1 MAGVS
6 IWERFPYDPRRPEH
20 ATLRASDRDRDVV
33 NDVLGTAYAE
43 GRLTPAELDERSD
56 LVARATTLGALP
68 AVLEDL
74 VPVMGVPKHLV
85 GERRGEAERR
95 YRQRRQQALFSFLT
109 PTLICWIVW
118 LSVALAAHGPSFPW
132 PAIVMIGTGMRYFRL
147 VTDKDDKIVSIERD
161 LEKRERK
168 RLEEKERK
176 KAKKALPPGRD
187 DDEHPADP
195 SQVNQG

>member
-1 MAGVS
+1 
-6 IWERFPYDPRRPEH
+6 
-20 ATLRASDRDRDVV
+20 
-33 NDVLGTAYAE
+33 
-43 GRLTPAELDERSD
+43 
-56 LVARATTLGALP
+56 
-68 AVLEDL
+68 
-74 VPVMGVPKHLV
+74 
-85 GERRGEAERR
+85 
-95 YRQRRQQALFSFLT
+95 
-109 PTLICWIVW
+109 
-118 LSVALAAHGPSFPW
+118 
-132 PAIVMIGTGMRYFRL
+132 MIGTGMRYFRL